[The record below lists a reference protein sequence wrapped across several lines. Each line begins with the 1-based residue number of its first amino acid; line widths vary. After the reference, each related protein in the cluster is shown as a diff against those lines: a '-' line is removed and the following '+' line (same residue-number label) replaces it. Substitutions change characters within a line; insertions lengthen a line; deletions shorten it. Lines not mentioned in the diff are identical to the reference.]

1 MSDTGMV
8 SPHRDTPHDDVPI
21 HTTTVDFWDLVSGFW
36 VLGFGLQVTLQ
47 FLTPNSN

>member
-21 HTTTVDFWDLVSGFW
+21 HTATEGFWD
-36 VLGFGLQVTLQ
+36 
-47 FLTPNSN
+47 